1 MRSWRIT
8 SGSCSTD
15 IGGVGTGTDLVAVG
29 SLDNDVLDGGLE
41 GFPSLNVGV
50 GGGGLSWAIEPIQKQ
65 PYGSFSFVLYIGIG
79 QGLVVG

>member
-1 MRSWRIT
+1 MWSWRIT

-41 GFPSLNVGV
+41 GFPSLNVG
-50 GGGGLSWAIEPIQKQ
+50 GGGGAYPGPLNQFRNSHMAV
-65 PYGSFSFVLYIGIG
+65 SRFFCT
-79 QGLVVG
+79 

>member
-41 GFPSLNVGV
+41 GFPSLNVGW
-50 GGGGLSWAIEPIQKQ
+50 GGLSWAIVHRNWTRM
-65 PYGSFSFVLYIGIG
+65 GRRL
-79 QGLVVG
+79 GLIRP

>member
-41 GFPSLNVGV
+41 GFPSLNVG
-50 GGGGLSWAIEPIQKQ
+50 GGLIL
-65 PYGSFSFVLYIGIG
+65 GH
-79 QGLVVG
+79 